1 MIPALFTHVPV
12 TTVKEASDAL
22 KHYGDDAK
30 LLAGGHSLIPL
41 MKLRL
46 ATPGVL
52 IDIARISD
60 LRGIREDKDKL
71 VVGALTTHEQ
81 IENSPL
87 INKYAPLIGAAL
99 LWRFRWTTHQRTI
112 SPTNSW
118 VIGLYSR
125 GNSNGR
131 SDIYSGCQDITDFD
145 SWDE

>member
-46 ATPGVL
+46 ATPAVL

-87 INKYAPLIGAAL
+87 IKNM
-99 LWRFRWTTHQRTI
+99 RQ
-112 SPTNSW
+112 
-118 VIGLYSR
+118 
-125 GNSNGR
+125 
-131 SDIYSGCQDITDFD
+131 
-145 SWDE
+145 